1 MALACKFGRMAQSI
15 RANGK
20 IIRLMVRGLSG
31 MQMETIMKVSSA
43 TINQMATECFTA
55 WMAQSMKVSGSMIF
69 SMDLARLT
77 GLTVQAT
84 LATTRRAGVTE
95 LEHTS
100 GPMAINTAVSGQIIP

>member
-15 RANGK
+15 RANGR

-55 WMAQSMKVSGSMIF
+55 
-69 SMDLARLT
+69 
-77 GLTVQAT
+77 
-84 LATTRRAGVTE
+84 
-95 LEHTS
+95 
-100 GPMAINTAVSGQIIP
+100 